1 MCWYDYL
8 SELGPPAPARDFTGM
23 PKAGLGSPPTVFGV
37 GRRLAA
43 LVGGPELAEI
53 DRIVC
58 LADLKAGS

>member
-37 GRRLAA
+37 EGDWQL
-43 LVGGPELAEI
+43 LSVDPNLQKLIG
-53 DRIVC
+53 
-58 LADLKAGS
+58 